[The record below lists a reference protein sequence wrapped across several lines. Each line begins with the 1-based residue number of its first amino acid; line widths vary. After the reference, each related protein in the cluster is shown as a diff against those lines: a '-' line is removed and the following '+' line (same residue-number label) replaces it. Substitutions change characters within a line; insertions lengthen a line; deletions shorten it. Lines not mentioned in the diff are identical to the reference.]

1 MQNAPKLS
9 QPQQVYDTE
18 EKLFKQ
24 KKVGAR
30 TRAK

>member
-9 QPQQVYDTE
+9 QPQQGYDTE

-24 KKVGAR
+24 KQ
-30 TRAK
+30 TRG